1 MDSPPLAETY
11 THVRIVLAM
20 VIGLGITRILTG
32 VASFIQ
38 HPRLHRASLLH
49 MLWVASILFELVLF
63 WWWDVRLARENEWTF
78 RVFLFQISYTIVLFL
93 VAALLFPDN
102 VAEYGGYQEFF
113 IQRRRWFF
121 SLLAATWAL
130 DLIKNPDIWIHL
142 TTSFLIQASFSI
154 ALCIVAILFKQRN
167 VQLAVVGLY
176 IARQIYS
183 M

>member
-1 MDSPPLAETY
+1 MDTLPLTETF

-38 HPRLHRASLLH
+38 HPKRHHASLLH
-49 MLWVASILFELVLF
+49 MLWVASMLLELVLF
-63 WWWDVRLARENEWTF
+63 WWWDVRIARDNDWTF
-78 RVFLFQISYTIVLFL
+78 RAFLFQISYAILLFL
-93 VAALLFPDN
+93 LSALLFPDN
-102 VAEYGGYQEFF
+102 VSEYGGYEDFF

-121 SLLAATWAL
+121 TLLASTWTL
-130 DLIKNPDIWIHL
+130 DLIRNVEDWNRMTPG
-142 TTSFLIQASFSI
+142 FLIHASTSL
-154 ALCIVAILFKQRN
+154 ALCVVALTFKHRKIQI
-167 VQLAVVGLY
+167 AVALLY

>member
-1 MDSPPLAETY
+1 MDTSSLTETF

-38 HPRLHRASLLH
+38 HPKRHRVSLLH
-49 MLWVASILFELVLF
+49 MLWVASILLELVLF
-63 WWWDVRLARENEWTF
+63 WWWDVRLARETDWNF
-78 RVFLFQISYTIVLFL
+78 RVFLLQISYAIVLFL

-102 VAEYGGYQEFF
+102 IIEYAGYEDFF

-130 DLIKNPDIWIHL
+130 DLVKSPDIWRSL
-142 TTSFLIQASFSI
+142 TAPFLIQASISVTLCVIGI
-154 ALCIVAILFKQRN
+154 ACRN
-167 VQLAVVGLY
+167 RTVQLVVVLLY
-176 IARQIYS
+176 ISRQIYS